1 MQPRPEHLGGGGD
14 GSVGVVGL
22 LEGVVLTEPLLH
34 FVTQSPAVYQT
45 ALVPMRMMGLCT
57 PLIAVG
63 MILTQA
69 LFGAGNTRFVMLVEL
84 VLHFFCLV
92 PLAWLFGITL
102 NLGLP
107 GIWASA
113 ATYVLLLTSA
123 MVWKFRR
130 GDWKTI
136 AI

>member
-1 MQPRPEHLGGGGD
+1 
-14 GSVGVVGL
+14 
-22 LEGVVLTEPLLH
+22 
-34 FVTQSPAVYQT
+34 
-45 ALVPMRMMGLCT
+45 
-57 PLIAVG
+57 
-63 MILTQA
+63 
-69 LFGAGNTRFVMLVEL
+69 MLVEL

-102 NLGLP
+102 NLGLT

-113 ATYVLLLTSA
+113 AVYVVLLTTV

-130 GDWKTI
+130 GDWKSI